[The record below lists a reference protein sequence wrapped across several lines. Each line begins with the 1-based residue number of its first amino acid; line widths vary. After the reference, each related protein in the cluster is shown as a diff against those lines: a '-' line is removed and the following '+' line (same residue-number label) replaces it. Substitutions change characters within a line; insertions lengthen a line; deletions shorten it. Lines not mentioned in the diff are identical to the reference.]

1 MPVVQASLSSVRPAE
16 RLGVSVV
23 VPVYNSSASLDEL
36 CERIVSTM
44 KATLRSTSWE
54 LILVNDGSKDESWD
68 LVVALSGE
76 HPEIR
81 GIDLTRNW
89 GQHNALLAGIHAAR
103 GEVVVTLDDDLQN
116 PPEEIPR
123 LLDALGPQ
131 LDVVYGVPI
140 AVRQPVYRRIGGAAV
155 RATIGALTRRGEV
168 ALATGFR
175 AFRRDIADDLP
186 ETSGRRI
193 ALDGMLRTVT
203 VRFGSVAVD
212 HEPRRAGHSNYS
224 LARLARLAVTEVATD
239 LSPRGK
245 GTRRTP
251 SYRIRTVT
259 EPRLSDDGRG

>member
-1 MPVVQASLSSVRPAE
+1 MPCVQAPVSSIRPAE

-23 VPVYNSSASLDEL
+23 VPVYNSAASLDEL

-44 KATLRSTSWE
+44 SATLGPASWE
-54 LILVNDGSKDESWD
+54 LILVNDGSEDASWD
-68 LVVALSGE
+68 RVVALSGE
-76 HPEIR
+76 FPEIR

-123 LLDALGPQ
+123 LMEALGPQ

-140 AVRQPVYRRIGGAAV
+140 AVRQPVYRRMGGAAV
-155 RATIGALTRRGEV
+155 RATIGALTRRREV

-193 ALDGMLRTVT
+193 ALDGMLRAVT
-203 VRFGSVAVD
+203 VRFGSIAVD
-212 HEPRRAGHSNYS
+212 HQPRREGRSNYS
-224 LARLARLAVTEVATD
+224 LARLARLAFTEVATD
-239 LSPRGK
+239 LGPGGK
-245 GTRRTP
+245 GNHRAP

-259 EPRLSDDGRG
+259 APQLSDDGRG